1 MLRRYLIGSIVAR
14 TGDEMSGPALL
25 VLGLAVTGSPS
36 AASALL
42 AGLTV
47 SAAAGGPLLG
57 VLLDRSRRPGRLLA
71 AALAGYAG
79 GLLVVL
85 VALGTAP
92 LPALVAITVLTGLL
106 GPAISGGWTSQL
118 PLTVPP
124 AKLPTANA
132 LDALTY
138 NAAALAGPALT
149 GILATLTGAPVAA
162 AASLALVASALPAA
176 WTLPTRPGTPAG
188 QPTASPSSSHH
199 HPVPAHATPPSPP
212 GDTRSSADEATTVW
226 GDLMA
231 GFAVLASPGAL
242 RRATATSMLSFAG
255 LAMLVVPA
263 PLLGTTLLGE
273 PGLGAL
279 LLSVLAASALLANAA
294 LTRLQS
300 RAVRPRSPDGMLFAS
315 VLVMAAGMATAG
327 FAGSFAPLVAAVTLV
342 GAGEGPQLTAL
353 FAVRHREAP
362 PALRSHIFTTGAS
375 LKITSFAAGAALA
388 GPLTSHSPATAVL
401 TGALLQ
407 LLAAATFITLSPRP
421 HGAT

>member
-92 LPALVAITVLTGLL
+92 RPALVAITVLTGLL

-138 NAAALAGPALT
+138 NAASLAGPALT
-149 GILATLTGAPVAA
+149 GTLATLTGAPIAA
-162 AASLALVASALPAA
+162 AASLALVAAALPAA
-176 WTLPTRPGTPAG
+176 WTLPTRPGTPHPPQPAG
-188 QPTASPSSSHH
+188 QPTASPSS
-199 HPVPAHATPPSPP
+199 
-212 GDTRSSADEATTVW
+212 
-226 GDLMA
+226 
-231 GFAVLASPGAL
+231 
-242 RRATATSMLSFAG
+242 
-255 LAMLVVPA
+255 
-263 PLLGTTLLGE
+263 
-273 PGLGAL
+273 
-279 LLSVLAASALLANAA
+279 
-294 LTRLQS
+294 
-300 RAVRPRSPDGMLFAS
+300 
-315 VLVMAAGMATAG
+315 
-327 FAGSFAPLVAAVTLV
+327 
-342 GAGEGPQLTAL
+342 
-353 FAVRHREAP
+353 
-362 PALRSHIFTTGAS
+362 
-375 LKITSFAAGAALA
+375 
-388 GPLTSHSPATAVL
+388 
-401 TGALLQ
+401 

-421 HGAT
+421 HGTT